1 MADDIRHETDETFAE
16 RSGPGWC
23 EPSLIDAVCATF
35 GLAET
40 TFEARVPG
48 ESVAAL
54 VHSVDATLL
63 HPGVVESLPLGS
75 LGFAEYYAM
84 TSSTLREALGR
95 VVRVFRTLAECID
108 LDFVEEG
115 DRAMFVHREV
125 ARPRFSARL
134 AETFFAVVAHRCRI
148 YVGQAFV
155 PIEARFI
162 HPERDAHP
170 ELARVLGV
178 VPRFDADYDAL
189 VFPREVLDR
198 PLRTADRLASD
209 VLDRT
214 FQDLER
220 RVTRISL
227 PTRVLEAL
235 RLALSRGDARLD
247 CVAKT
252 LGLSGRTL
260 QRRLEAEGS
269 SFHTLLEQCRKEQA
283 LVLLSDRELPV
294 KAVSHALGYA
304 DPSVFFRAF
313 RRWTGTSPAAYRSR
327 AARVS
332 PSTERLAQSG

>member
-1 MADDIRHETDETFAE
+1 MADDTRHETDHGFSE
-16 RSGPGWC
+16 RGGPGWC
-23 EPSLIDAVCATF
+23 EPSLIDAVCTTF

-54 VHSVDATLL
+54 VHSVDAALL

-108 LDFVEEG
+108 LDFVEED
-115 DRAMFVHREV
+115 DRALFVHREM

-148 YVGQAFV
+148 YVGEPFALL
-155 PIEARFI
+155 EARFI
-162 HPERDAHP
+162 HPRDEAHP
-170 ELARVLGV
+170 ELARVLGLE
-178 VPRFDADYDAL
+178 PRFGEDYDAL
-189 VFPREVLDR
+189 VFPREILDL
-198 PLRTADRLASD
+198 PLRTTDRLASD

-220 RVTRISL
+220 RVTRVSL

-235 RLALSRGDARLD
+235 RGALSRGDARLD

-283 LVLLSDRELPV
+283 LVLLGDRDLPV

-313 RRWTGTSPAAYRSR
+313 RRWTGTSPAAYRLR
-327 AARVS
+327 AKRAS
-332 PSTERLAQSG
+332 SSTLRTT